1 MKHMKKE
8 NLKWLVVVSNPR
20 FEKFFDFFFEIRRP
34 HSTEETSTD
43 EEKFG
48 FDIWN
53 VQLQSPILKK
63 KSIFFSGRPSTRPQI
78 NSATCL
84 ALIPIQIFR

>member
-1 MKHMKKE
+1 MQITFVATDWLLLRAKV
-8 NLKWLVVVSNPR
+8 LVVVSNPR

-48 FDIWN
+48 FDI
-53 VQLQSPILKK
+53 
-63 KSIFFSGRPSTRPQI
+63 
-78 NSATCL
+78 
-84 ALIPIQIFR
+84 

>member
-1 MKHMKKE
+1 MYPIKSIQSFSYDY
-8 NLKWLVVVSNPR
+8 VTVSNPR

-48 FDIWN
+48 FDI
-53 VQLQSPILKK
+53 
-63 KSIFFSGRPSTRPQI
+63 
-78 NSATCL
+78 
-84 ALIPIQIFR
+84 